1 MSTLAELRMQGHTI
15 IQPDTQEVCHA
26 SGKQR
31 SPNCL
36 YKVMTVNGPAWECLP
51 ESRCKTP
58 PCNNLQGTSG
68 TATAGVGD
76 GAWGAQW
83 AGAAGAQLWGPQA
96 GAARFTP
103 YGGGDEAMLRALI
116 DKVKAGQRASED
128 WKERWWAW
136 CDANGGTRD
145 PARRTVQELQQ
156 AIMNLGEPPANGA
169 PGYAG
174 APRMGAVPQSEE
186 HQQLINQIKTLQRTN
201 PAWKQGWDQIC
212 EAEGGGKR
220 DPARHD
226 PGFLRRAL
234 ERLATA

>member
-15 IQPDTQEVCHA
+15 IQPDAAELCHA

-68 TATAGVGD
+68 ANASGAND
-76 GAWGAQW
+76 AWGAQW
-83 AGAAGAQLWGPQA
+83 GQAGLYAAQGAGA
-96 GAARFTP
+96 RFNP
-103 YGGGDEAMLRALI
+103 YGGSDEAMLRALI
-116 DKVKAGQRASED
+116 DKVKAGQRSSEE

-156 AIMNLGEPPANGA
+156 AILQLGEPPASG
-169 PGYAG
+169 GG
-174 APRMGAVPQSEE
+174 FGGGPRMGAPPQSEE
-186 HQQLINQIKTLQRTN
+186 HQQLINQVKTLQRTN
-201 PAWKQGWDQIC
+201 PQWKNGWDTIC

-226 PGFLRRAL
+226 PDFLRRAL
-234 ERLATA
+234 ERLA